1 MDVMISDLKECKKQR
16 ILHVEV
22 IKWRGEGDL
31 KERRVDL
38 KRSRSRFDDEET
50 QTIPRHKKRQAKRRT
65 KENRYTSG
73 NSETSA
79 KLCCRWC
86 MS

>member
-1 MDVMISDLKECKKQR
+1 MISDLKECKKQR

-38 KRSRSRFDDEET
+38 KERRVDLKERRIDSKERS
-50 QTIPRHKKRQAKRRT
+50 
-65 KENRYTSG
+65 
-73 NSETSA
+73 
-79 KLCCRWC
+79 
-86 MS
+86 

>member
-1 MDVMISDLKECKKQR
+1 MDVLISDLKECKKQR

-38 KRSRSRFDDEET
+38 KERRINSKERS
-50 QTIPRHKKRQAKRRT
+50 
-65 KENRYTSG
+65 
-73 NSETSA
+73 
-79 KLCCRWC
+79 
-86 MS
+86 